1 MKLRVIDG
9 GRRKLENRVI
19 KNMMSGQVC
28 SDDLDRLKPWG
39 NLSLVGCN
47 KKNQSSDPEEITDHH
62 SEDSLSG

>member
-19 KNMMSGQVC
+19 KNMMNGQIC

-39 NLSLVGCN
+39 NLSLVGS
-47 KKNQSSDPEEITDHH
+47 KKQTRSPDSEEITTRL
-62 SEDSLSG
+62 SEG